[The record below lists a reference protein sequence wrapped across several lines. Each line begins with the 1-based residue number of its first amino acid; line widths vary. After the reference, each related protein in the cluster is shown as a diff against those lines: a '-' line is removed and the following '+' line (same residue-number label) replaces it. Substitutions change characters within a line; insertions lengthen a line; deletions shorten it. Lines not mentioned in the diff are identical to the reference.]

1 MLALRQG
8 QRPLGRLSNSQH
20 ALSSCSTRQTSLPK
34 LTSSSSSSS
43 TPSPIASSS
52 RLPSS
57 PRLIINR
64 RYAAVTLVR
73 PKRPESNEKPTS
85 ATSSPVVPSVKQ
97 DRDASAD
104 LARRRRARLAS
115 NTLVNAKRLVKQLKQ
130 KPVEQLRVDEQ
141 VEEQEK
147 ELEDEQDQN
156 QGQAKEVELEKDHP
170 RQIPYVRETRSSIA
184 ESPEAADLVRK
195 RPRNPPRLETWDP
208 EYVKPYRKVYI
219 DIETAFTR
227 RQLRV
232 MSHELKFR
240 ANSKESK
247 TVLITRILE
256 QWGWKAPT
264 ERPKLTPG
272 ERGALF
278 R

>member
-1 MLALRQG
+1 M
-8 QRPLGRLSNSQH
+8 
-20 ALSSCSTRQTSLPK
+20 
-34 LTSSSSSSS
+34 
-43 TPSPIASSS
+43 
-52 RLPSS
+52 
-57 PRLIINR
+57 
-64 RYAAVTLVR
+64 
-73 PKRPESNEKPTS
+73 
-85 ATSSPVVPSVKQ
+85 
-97 DRDASAD
+97 
-104 LARRRRARLAS
+104 
-115 NTLVNAKRLVKQLKQ
+115 KQLKQ

-184 ESPEAADLVRK
+184 ESPEAADLLRK
-195 RPRNPPRLETWDP
+195 RPRNPPRLETSDP